1 MAAKMAATGLN
12 PALKKRLTYLRD
24 REALAAV
31 VLFVLIS
38 WEWLSAGGDIAWGLR
53 VPALVLFTAILL
65 QGTFYWHLKLRSLEN
80 HTSFPAYFP
89 ALFTAFKWL
98 NAIAIGAI
106 LMALGFA
113 SRTFA
118 TPSDLG
124 WTAALLAGAVLEQ
137 INYFY
142 YQLMYD
148 TRAAFDYL
156 RRNKRLRKA
165 ALGLDIARSKQAA
178 VGGDACTDQARDGGA
193 AGPG

>member
-1 MAAKMAATGLN
+1 MTTGSLN

-31 VLFVLIS
+31 VLSILFP
-38 WEWLSAGGDIAWGLR
+38 WNWLSGGGDIAWGLR
-53 VPALVLFTAILL
+53 VPALVLFSGILL
-65 QGTFYWHLKLRSLEN
+65 QGTLYWHLKLRTLEQ

-89 ALFTAFKWL
+89 ALFTAFKWF
-98 NAIAIGAI
+98 NTVAIVAVLA
-106 LMALGFA
+106 ALIFA
-113 SRTFA
+113 SGSSA
-118 TPSDLG
+118 TTADLG
-124 WTAALLAGAVLEQ
+124 WTAALLGGALLEQ

-178 VGGDACTDQARDGGA
+178 AGRAGADQARNGAA
-193 AGPG
+193 AGPR